1 MFSLLVF
8 FVQAGGKLTVS
19 FSEAP
24 PLANAYDSLAE
35 FSSKGPT
42 KDGRV
47 KPDVLAPGTLQ
58 SAYTDG
64 SNTCSLRYGSAC
76 NTEETHLVSSAD
88 TFGRFDCCIQL
99 QSPSSRCMS
108 LGQWWSE
115 PNAMSLPTVKPVPPS
130 ANTGTWRERR
140 WRHR

>member
-1 MFSLLVF
+1 M
-8 FVQAGGKLTVS
+8 QAGGKLTAS

-47 KPDVLAPGTLQ
+47 KPDLLAPGTLQ

-64 SNTCSLRYGSAC
+64 ANTCSLRCARS
-76 NTEETHLVSSAD
+76 
-88 TFGRFDCCIQL
+88 CC
-99 QSPSSRCMS
+99 CC
-108 LGQWWSE
+108 
-115 PNAMSLPTVKPVPPS
+115 
-130 ANTGTWRERR
+130 
-140 WRHR
+140 

>member
-1 MFSLLVF
+1 MTHCKSSVYLTNTFPHM
-8 FVQAGGKLTVS
+8 QAGGKLTAS

-47 KPDVLAPGTLQ
+47 KPDLLAPGTLQ

-64 SNTCSLRYGSAC
+64 ANTCSLRCARS
-76 NTEETHLVSSAD
+76 
-88 TFGRFDCCIQL
+88 CCC
-99 QSPSSRCMS
+99 R
-108 LGQWWSE
+108 
-115 PNAMSLPTVKPVPPS
+115 
-130 ANTGTWRERR
+130 
-140 WRHR
+140 